1 MDGSCAHLVAE
12 RALSS
17 SSLLPLKV
25 VGFMALRVA
34 LSLLELKVRATDRT
48 LTASYAERTRST
60 RSARLGEHL
69 LRGGYILRRLHQECV
84 VFSIS
89 NQCKPGG
96 GGGGGVWEKKRCC
109 RGVFGWENGP
119 SGFFGGL
126 GERPGWVTPGG

>member
-1 MDGSCAHLVAE
+1 VDGSCAHLVAE

-96 GGGGGVWEKKRCC
+96 GGEEGVLAKQRCWRC
-109 RGVFGWENGP
+109 VFRSENG
-119 SGFFGGL
+119 SLWVFWGL
-126 GERPGWVTPGG
+126 G